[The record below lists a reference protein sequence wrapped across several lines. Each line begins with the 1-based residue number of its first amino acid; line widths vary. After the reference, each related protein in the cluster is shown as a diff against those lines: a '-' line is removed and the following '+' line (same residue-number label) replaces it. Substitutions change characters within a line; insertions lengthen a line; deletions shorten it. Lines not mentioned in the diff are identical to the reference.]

1 MVMRYG
7 KIKKHLRTIHVNQ
20 DLTIHELLLGVSLH
34 FRKSFHV
41 FPHFQLKD
49 VSIFRP
55 TLNPCLKLEQE
66 LAWRVL
72 MGFTAQKN
80 IFTPALCTEKIRICY
95 KILQTHY
102 ICWTCNTM
110 FYMSW
115 DIVGYN
121 NNIFKRYFLNG
132 YIMVILKHEWN
143 S

>member
-7 KIKKHLRTIHVNQ
+7 KIKKHLRTIHVNH
-20 DLTIHELLLGVSLH
+20 DLTIRELLSGVSLH

-95 KILQTHY
+95 KVLQTH
-102 ICWTCNTM
+102 ITFNAPVIRCFTCLEIL
-110 FYMSW
+110 W
-115 DIVGYN
+115 DTIT
-121 NNIFKRYFLNG
+121 IFLN
-132 YIMVILKHEWN
+132 VIP
-143 S
+143 

>member
-1 MVMRYG
+1 MWKCDEIR
-7 KIKKHLRTIHVNQ
+7 KKKKLLRTIHVNH
-20 DLTIHELLLGVSLH
+20 DLTIRDLLFGVSLH

-72 MGFTAQKN
+72 MGFTAQNN

-95 KILQTHY
+95 KVLQTH
-102 ICWTCNTM
+102 ITFVAPVIRCFTCLEIL
-110 FYMSW
+110 W
-115 DIVGYN
+115 DTIT
-121 NNIFKRYFLNG
+121 IFLN
-132 YIMVILKHEWN
+132 VIP
-143 S
+143 